1 LLVEDLGIKHSIRRS
16 PVGITGTNY
25 LPLDNE
31 HQIKDALS
39 EMIVHINKTIHPIEK
54 ALLALALISYIQ
66 PFEDGNKRTARLLA
80 NAILMAQNY
89 CPLSY
94 RNVKESEYKK
104 AVLVFYESHNID
116 PLKRMFVE
124 QFTFAVQNYF
134 RA

>member
-1 LLVEDLGIKHSIRRS
+1 
-16 PVGITGTNY
+16 
-25 LPLDNE
+25 
-31 HQIKDALS
+31 
-39 EMIVHINKTIHPIEK
+39 MIVHINKTIHPIEK